1 MNIELQYTSEE
12 AAKRYGQDGP
22 SYGSKDAAAID
33 LRAAVNEV
41 ITLLPGEQVLVPT
54 GIKLNMLFESGVN
67 RMAAIAL
74 PRSGKGTKEGLVLA
88 NTAGLIDQDYQGE
101 IMLACWARPT
111 SGHLNFGTNRLG
123 GNPVHIEP
131 WERIAQLMF
140 VPVLRVGFN
149 VVSEFSGTT
158 ARADGGFGSTGND

>member
-1 MNIELQYTSEE
+1 MNIELQYTSPE
-12 AAKRYGQDGP
+12 AEKYYGEQGPRYGSQ
-22 SYGSKDAAAID
+22 YAAAID
-33 LRAAVNEV
+33 LRAAINEA
-41 ITLLPGEQVLVPT
+41 ITILPGEQALIPT
-54 GIKLNMLFESGVN
+54 GVRLNMMGGDLS
-67 RMAAIAL
+67 MAAIAL

-111 SGHLNFGTNRLG
+111 SGHLNPIINRLG

-149 VVSEFSGTT
+149 VVSKFSGDTK
-158 ARADGGFGSTGND
+158 RGNDGFGSTGNG